1 MTADEVARVHALL
14 THTDPT
20 VRRQGV
26 VLAQSFDDWS
36 AVTAGC
42 AVAPD
47 GLVCTPSG
55 VVTAEV
61 LELMFT
67 GRRTTPAQVT
77 ALDLSRTAVDSV
89 ACLRPLTGL
98 RHLNL
103 LETAVSD
110 VGPLA
115 DLASLRTLDLTRC
128 RALTD
133 IAPLGGLTT
142 LETLSLAGCRAI
154 QSVAV
159 LTRLPQLA
167 SLDLSFLDE
176 RLQDVETV
184 SALTGLTQLHLANWY
199 ALESLECLSA
209 LTGLTHL
216 DLDECEGL
224 ETLDDLS
231 GMESLRSLSLVS
243 CSRLRSVQGVR
254 GLSELT
260 SLSVLFCRAIEDL
273 ETLDGHP
280 RLCLADLRRMVEY
293 PIH

>member
-14 THTDPT
+14 THPDPT

-47 GLVCTPSG
+47 GVVCTPSG

-67 GRRTTPAQVT
+67 GPRPAQVT

-115 DLASLRTLDLTRC
+115 EFASLRTLDLTRC

-142 LETLSLAGCRAI
+142 LETLSLAGCRAL

-159 LTRLPQLA
+159 LTQLPQLT

-176 RLQDVETV
+176 RLHDVETV
-184 SALTGLTQLHLANWY
+184 SALTGLTRLHLANWY

-209 LTGLTHL
+209 LTALTHL

-280 RLCLADLRRMVEY
+280 HLCLADLRRMVEY